1 MSKFLRFGIV
11 LIVFGCSQGIGT
23 KLNSKQAIDSS
34 SNSQNEI
41 ALLKQQIAALSDKVN
56 ALQKK
61 EAEVQYKEKVTHT
74 EQAPI
79 QMVQSGNKQAKVKI
93 SGSINRG
100 IAYYDNGRN
109 TNITHVD
116 INEAPS
122 RLNISSE
129 ADYNKDL
136 KVGAVLEMAVKSNS
150 SDSFDV
156 GQADNSSSSV
166 NFTKR
171 KIEVYFDH
179 KQYGKLSVGHGET
192 ATNYVS
198 GVDLTG
204 TDMFSQGADLAT
216 FAGGV
221 RFISGT
227 IAQQALL
234 PVPGASQGDSNSP
247 DRDRPVGSVWTDVMG
262 VRRLDRIRYDTP
274 NYYGFVLS
282 ASHATRDLTDYAV
295 RYAAEWS
302 KTKVAAALGYANVP
316 FSQYLSNTG
325 TRTVRKGRREYGGS
339 ASVLFPIGI
348 SVGGSLAT
356 KVYGDP
362 GRRNG
367 TVWSTKLGYQH
378 AFMPTLGN
386 TCFAVTY
393 GHGRALFDNTT
404 TALPSDYTA
413 TTFLEDNSEKIRI
426 YGAYL
431 VQNLD
436 RVATEVFIGIQY
448 HHLSRTPFSQSA
460 LIQEQGYGFKRILAS
475 IIGARVKF

>member
-1 MSKFLRFGIV
+1 MLKLVHLGAI
-11 LIVFGCSQGIGT
+11 LIMAGVVEQSFA
-23 KLNSKQAIDSS
+23 KLENQQATDHNAQS
-34 SNSQNEI
+34 EI
-41 ALLKQQIAALSDKVN
+41 TILKQQIAALSDKVN

-61 EAEVQYKEKVTHT
+61 EAEVQYKENVTQT

-79 QMVQSGNKQAKVKI
+79 QMVQSGNTKAKVKI
-93 SGSINRG
+93 SGLINRG
-100 IAYYDNGRN
+100 VAYYDNGRN
-109 TNITHVD
+109 SNITHVD
-116 INEAPS
+116 VNEAPT
-122 RLNISSE
+122 RFNISSE
-129 ADYNKDL
+129 ADYNKNL

-150 SDSFDV
+150 SDSVDV
-156 GQADNSSSSV
+156 GQADNSSASV

-171 KIEVYFDH
+171 KIEVYFNH
-179 KQYGKLSVGHGET
+179 KQYGMLSIGHGET

-198 GVDLTG
+198 GIDQTG

-221 RFISGT
+221 RFVAGT
-227 IAQQALL
+227 VMQQALL
-234 PVPGASQGDSNSP
+234 PVPGGNQVDSNSP
-247 DRDRPVGSVWTDVMG
+247 DRDRHVGSVWTDVMG
-262 VRRLDRIRYDTP
+262 LRRLDRIRYDTP
-274 NYYGFVLS
+274 TYYGFILS
-282 ASHATRDLTDYAV
+282 ASHATRDLTEYAV

-316 FSQYLSNTG
+316 FNQYLSNTG

-367 TVWSTKLGYQH
+367 TVWTTKLGYQH
-378 AFMPTLGN
+378 VFMPKLGN

-404 TALPSDYTA
+404 TALPSNYTA

-436 RVATEVFIGIQY
+436 RVATEVFVGVQY
-448 HHLSRTPFSQSA
+448 HHLSRTPFGQSIF
-460 LIQEQGYGFKRILAS
+460 IQDHGYGFKRILAS
-475 IIGARVKF
+475 IVGARVKF